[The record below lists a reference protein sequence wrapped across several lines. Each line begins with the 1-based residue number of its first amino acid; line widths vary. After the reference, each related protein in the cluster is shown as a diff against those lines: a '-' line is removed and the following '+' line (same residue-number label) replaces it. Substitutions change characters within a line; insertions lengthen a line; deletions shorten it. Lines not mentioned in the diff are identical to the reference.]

1 MTLAIDVDG
10 VLADLRELHER
21 FGGPDGARR
30 LAWTPDWQ
38 AARDW
43 LLAKLEDLG
52 GRGLNVERDPAGN
65 IWATL
70 PGDGSTEGFVIVGS
84 HIDAVPAGGWLDGA
98 LGLLAALGVVRALA
112 AADAPP
118 PVEVRLVDWADEEG
132 ARFGRS
138 LLGSSAAAGTL
149 DPDDV
154 RDLLDS
160 EGTRLQ
166 DALAACGVDLD
177 TASGATASLDGALA
191 SVELHIE
198 QGPVLLDSGRLASA
212 VSGTVGLARY
222 LVTFKGQAGHAGST
236 PMRLRRDAL
245 AAAASAA
252 LAIREVGIRHEGMT
266 TVGAMNADPGVITAV
281 AGSCEMMLDMR
292 VLDAD
297 VLAAMLTDCLSA
309 CDDAAAAFDCTVTS
323 RRVFGAAPA
332 PFHPELVAIAR
343 QAVADAGG
351 GDGEPIPSGPLHDST
366 EVARLIPAVMLFAQS
381 DPPLSHVAI
390 EDSPEDALRIAIDA
404 YARTVDAT
412 IARVAQGPLS

>member
-1 MTLAIDVDG
+1 M
-10 VLADLRELHER
+10 
-21 FGGPDGARR
+21 
-30 LAWTPDWQ
+30 
-38 AARDW
+38 
-43 LLAKLEDLG
+43 
-52 GRGLNVERDPAGN
+52 
-65 IWATL
+65 
-70 PGDGSTEGFVIVGS
+70 
-84 HIDAVPAGGWLDGA
+84 
-98 LGLLAALGVVRALA
+98 
-112 AADAPP
+112 
-118 PVEVRLVDWADEEG
+118 
-132 ARFGRS
+132 
-138 LLGSSAAAGTL
+138 
-149 DPDDV
+149 
-154 RDLLDS
+154 
-160 EGTRLQ
+160 
-166 DALAACGVDLD
+166 DLD
-177 TASGATASLDGALA
+177 AASGATASLDGALA

-309 CDDAAAAFDCTVTS
+309 CDDAAAAFDCTVSS

>member
-1 MTLAIDVDG
+1 MTLQIDVDA
-10 VLADLRELHER
+10 VLADLRELRER

-30 LAWTPDWQ
+30 LAWTPEWQ
-38 AARDW
+38 AARAW
-43 LLAKLEDLG
+43 LREKLDALPVTVRE
-52 GRGLNVERDPAGN
+52 DPAGN
-65 IWATL
+65 IWAAL
-70 PGDGSTEGFVIVGS
+70 PGDGSTDGFVIVGS

-98 LGLLAALGVVRALA
+98 LGLMAALGAVRALA
-112 AADAPP
+112 AADALP

-177 TASGATASLDGALA
+177 AAAGATASLDGARA

-198 QGPVLLDSGRLASA
+198 QGPVLLDTGRLASA
-212 VSGTVGLARY
+212 VSGTVGLDRY

-236 PMRLRRDAL
+236 PMHLRRDAL
-245 AAAASAA
+245 GAAASAA
-252 LAIREVGIRHEGMT
+252 LEIREVGIRHGGMT
-266 TVGAMNADPGVITAV
+266 TVGGMTADPGVITAV
-281 AGSCEMMLDMR
+281 AGSCEMMLDLR
-292 VLDAD
+292 VLDPD
-297 VLAAMLTDCLSA
+297 VLAAMRTDCLSA
-309 CDDAAAAFDCTVTS
+309 CDDAAAALHCTVSS
-323 RRVFGAAPA
+323 RRLFHAAPS
-332 PFHPELVAIAR
+332 PFHPDLVAIAR

-351 GDGEPIPSGPLHDST
+351 GDGDPIPSGPLHDST
-366 EVARLIPAVMLFAQS
+366 EVGRLVPAVMLFAQS

-404 YARTVDAT
+404 YGRTVAGT
-412 IARVAQGPLS
+412 LALVASGGPS

>member
-1 MTLAIDVDG
+1 MTINVDG

-30 LAWTPDWQ
+30 LAWTPEWQ

-43 LLAKLEDLG
+43 LLAKLEDLPVT
-52 GRGLNVERDPAGN
+52 VERDPAGN

-70 PGDGSTEGFVIVGS
+70 PGSGETEGFVIVGS

-112 AADAPP
+112 AADTPP

-177 TASGATASLDGALA
+177 AASGATASLQGALA

-198 QGPVLLDSGRLASA
+198 QGPVLLDTGRLASA
-212 VSGTVGLARY
+212 VSGTVGLERY

-252 LAIREVGIRHEGMT
+252 LEIREVGIRHDGMT

-281 AGSCEMMLDMR
+281 AGSCEMMLDLR

-297 VLAAMLTDCLSA
+297 VLAAMLSDCLSA
-309 CDDAAAAFDCTVTS
+309 CDDAAAAFDCTVSS
-323 RRVFGAAPA
+323 RRVFGATPT

-351 GDGEPIPSGPLHDST
+351 GDGDPIPSGPLHDST
-366 EVARLIPAVMLFAQS
+366 EVGRLVPAVMLFAQS

-390 EDSPEDALRIAIDA
+390 EDSPEDALRVAIEA
-404 YARTVDAT
+404 YARTVDGT
-412 IARVAQGPLS
+412 IARVADGGLS

>member
-1 MTLAIDVDG
+1 MRLEIDVDG
-10 VLADLRELHER
+10 VLAHLRDLHER

-30 LAWTPDWQ
+30 LAWTPEWQ

-43 LLAKLEDLG
+43 LLAKLEDLPVT
-52 GRGLNVERDPAGN
+52 VERDPAGN

-70 PGDGSTEGFVIVGS
+70 PGAGDTEGFVIVGS

-177 TASGATASLDGALA
+177 AAGGATASLQGALA

-198 QGPVLLDSGRLASA
+198 QGPVLLDTGRLASA
-212 VSGTVGLARY
+212 VSGTVGLERY

-252 LAIREVGIRHEGMT
+252 LAIREVGIRHDGMT

-281 AGSCEMMLDMR
+281 AGSCEMMLDLR

-297 VLAAMLTDCLSA
+297 VLAAMLSDCLSA
-309 CDDAAAAFDCTVTS
+309 CDDAAAAFDCTVSS
-323 RRVFGAAPA
+323 RRVFGATPT

-351 GDGEPIPSGPLHDST
+351 GDGDPIPSGPLHDST
-366 EVARLIPAVMLFAQS
+366 EVGRLVPAVMLFAQS

-390 EDSPEDALRIAIDA
+390 EDSPEDALRVAIEA
-404 YARTVDAT
+404 YARTVDGT
-412 IARVAQGPLS
+412 IARVADGGLS